1 MIHDCFSKP
10 LIAVA
15 AFCILFGSAPA
26 PVCADDLSKTVEISL
41 PAASN
46 SLDVGSP
53 GSPGLPG
60 STDSTDSTGST
71 DKAPAPLEYRIGRID
86 IQGNWLIFA
95 ETIRRVMRTK
105 EGAVYDR
112 EQIVKDL
119 RSIYNLGYFES
130 EGVKAFP
137 QLHGDTVDI
146 VFWVSEAPVL
156 KGISFRGNP
165 QIIDFELKSV
175 IGDFVGWPLAEWR
188 LNAAIQKIKDLCVA
202 RGVEHCSVISTKAK
216 YLSTP
221 EFYAFIARDRVKSS
235 ASYHQSPV
243 LMKTVMSS
251 PLRSAD
257 DYTLV
262 LQISG
267 QPNSSMKQAAS
278 VGGGITLPADGL
290 FFLWRSDTEIRPIQL
305 KTNLRLKGP

>member
-1 MIHDCFSKP
+1 MTHDCFSKT

-15 AFCILFGSAPA
+15 AFGILFGSAPA
-26 PVCADDLSKTVEISL
+26 PVCADDLSKTVEIRL
-41 PAASN
+41 PAVPTSANAGSAGSAS
-46 SLDVGSP
+46 
-53 GSPGLPG
+53 SPGLPG
-60 STDSTDSTGST
+60 SAN
-71 DKAPAPLEYRIGRID
+71 KASAPVEHRIGRIE

-95 ETIRRVMRTK
+95 ETIKRVIRTK

-130 EGVKAFP
+130 EGVKAVP
-137 QLHGDTVDI
+137 KLHGDTVDI
-146 VFWVSEAPVL
+146 VFCVSEAPVL
-156 KGISFRGNP
+156 QGVSFRGNP

-188 LNAAIQKIKDLCVA
+188 LNAAIQKIKDLCIA

-221 EFYAFIARDRVKSS
+221 EFYAFTARDRVKSS

-267 QPNSSMKQAAS
+267 QPNSSMKQASS
-278 VGGGITLPADGL
+278 VGRSITLPADGR
-290 FFLWRSDTEIRPIQL
+290 FFLRGSNMEIRPIQF
-305 KTNLRLKGP
+305 KTNPWLKNH